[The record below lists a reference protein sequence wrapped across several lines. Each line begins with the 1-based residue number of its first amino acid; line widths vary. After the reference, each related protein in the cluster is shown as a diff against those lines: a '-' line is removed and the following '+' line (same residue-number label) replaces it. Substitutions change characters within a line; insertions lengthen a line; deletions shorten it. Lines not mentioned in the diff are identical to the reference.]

1 MVGECDIMRR
11 SVITGTGSYLPERIL
26 TNAELAKMVDTTDE
40 WIVARSGIKQRH
52 IAADGELTSDLAT
65 KAAQAAMD
73 AAGLTAEDIDMV
85 LVATATPDETFPAT
99 AATVQ
104 KNLGI
109 TQGFAFDLQA
119 VCTGFIYALATAD
132 NFIKA
137 GQVNRALVIGAETF
151 SRIIDW
157 EDRTTCVLFADGAG
171 AIIME
176 ASEEEGTNQDRG
188 VLTSHL
194 HADGRHHDLLYVDGG
209 PSSTQTTGYLRMAGK
224 EVFKHAVT
232 NLASVVG
239 EALEATG
246 LETSDI
252 DWLIPH
258 QANKRIIDGTGRK
271 LKMDPSKVV
280 ITVDKHGNTSAASVP
295 LALDEAVRDGRVK
308 KGDLL
313 LLEAMG
319 GGFTWGSAL
328 VRW

>member
-1 MVGECDIMRR
+1 MNMRR
-11 SVITGTGSYLPERIL
+11 SVIIGTGSYLPERVL
-26 TNAELAKMVDTTDE
+26 TNEELSTMVDTSDE
-40 WIVARSGIKQRH
+40 WIVARSGIRERR
-52 IAADGELTSDLAT
+52 IAADDELTSDLAT
-65 KAAQAAMD
+65 KAAQAALD
-73 AAGLTAEDIDMV
+73 AAGLQPDDIDLV

-99 AATVQ
+99 ATTVQ
-104 KNLGI
+104 KKLGM
-109 TQGFAFDLQA
+109 TRGFAFDLQA

-132 NFIKA
+132 NFVKC
-137 GQVNRALVIGAETF
+137 GQAKRALVIGAETF
-151 SRIIDW
+151 SRILDW

-171 AIIME
+171 AIILE

-194 HADGRHHDLLYVDGG
+194 HADGNHHDLLFVDGG
-209 PSSTQTTGYLRMAGK
+209 PSSTQSTGYLRMAGR
-224 EVFKHAVT
+224 EVFKHAVN

-246 LETSDI
+246 LETDDI

-271 LKMDPSKVV
+271 LKMPSEKVV
-280 ITVDKHGNTSAASVP
+280 VTVDRHGNTSAASVP
-295 LALDEAVRDGRVK
+295 LALDEAVRDGRIK

>member
-1 MVGECDIMRR
+1 MRR
-11 SVITGTGSYLPERIL
+11 SIITGTGSYLPKRIM
-26 TNAELAKMVDTTDE
+26 TNDELAEFVDTTDE
-40 WIVARSGIKQRH
+40 WIQARSGIKQRH
-52 IAADGELTSDLAT
+52 IAADDELTSDLGTAAAR
-65 KAAQAAMD
+65 KAMA
-73 AAGLTAEDIDMV
+73 AAGVNPEDIDLV

-99 AATVQ
+99 AATIQ
-104 KNLGI
+104 KNLEI
-109 TQGFAFDLQA
+109 NQGFAFDVQA

-151 SRIIDW
+151 SRILDW

-171 AIIME
+171 AIVLE
-176 ASEEEGTNQDRG
+176 ASEQEGSNQDQG
-188 VLTSHL
+188 ILTSHL

-209 PSSTQTTGYLRMAGK
+209 PSSTQTTGFLRMEGR
-224 EVFKHAVT
+224 EVFKHAVN

-271 LKMDPSKVV
+271 LKMDPAKVV
-280 ITVDKHGNTSAASVP
+280 VTVDKHGNTSAASVP

-328 VRW
+328 VRF